1 MQHPSA
7 YPPRPLPLRV
17 DPPVPRHVRILR
29 HVAAV
34 LLAAGLVAGI
44 ALLGWVAAIGL
55 GKLGQV
61 WLVPVALLI
70 IGVCAAQLVRR
81 HNL

>member
-1 MQHPSA
+1 MKHPSA
-7 YPPRPLPLRV
+7 YPSRPLPLRV
-17 DPPVPRHVRILR
+17 DPPVSRHVRILR

-34 LLAAGLVAGI
+34 LLAAGLVAGFILVGWI
-44 ALLGWVAAIGL
+44 AAVGL
-55 GKLGQV
+55 GRLGQV
-61 WLVPVALLI
+61 WLVPVAFLV

>member
-1 MQHPSA
+1 
-7 YPPRPLPLRV
+7 
-17 DPPVPRHVRILR
+17 
-29 HVAAV
+29 V